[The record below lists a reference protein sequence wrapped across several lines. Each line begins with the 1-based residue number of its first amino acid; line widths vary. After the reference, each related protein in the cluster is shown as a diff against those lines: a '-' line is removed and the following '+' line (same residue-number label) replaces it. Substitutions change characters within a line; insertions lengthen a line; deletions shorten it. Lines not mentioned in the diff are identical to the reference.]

1 MKIRLLLPLLL
12 FAISPITVR
21 AQDTFELM
29 GMLSAA
35 NQNGSDPAVVMDPFG
50 IVPTDASGTIHL
62 IVDPVANTL
71 DFSLEVDG
79 ISTADLREFGPNLS
93 PIHLHLAGG
102 GNPGNFGPIA
112 IDLSQNA
119 PADSFV
125 NTADGFTFSRQD
137 VSILLEDQG
146 GVALGM
152 HPGND
157 LIVDALQS
165 GNMFVLV
172 HTMNDIFTQEGAT
185 LPNGN
190 PAPVGFPFGEIRGNV
205 SLVPEPSSGVLLV
218 LASFGLHTLRRR
230 RKESV
235 A

>member
-1 MKIRLLLPLLL
+1 MKRFLFQ
-12 FAISPITVR
+12 FAIVALSPLTLC

-29 GMLSAA
+29 GMLGAA
-35 NQNGSDPAVVMDPFG
+35 NQNGSDPAVVTDPGG
-50 IVPTDASGTIHL
+50 IVPTDATGMIH
-62 IVDPVANTL
+62 IVVDVMTNTL

-119 PADSFV
+119 PASSFV
-125 NTADGFTFSRQD
+125 DTANGFTFSRQD

-157 LIVDALQS
+157 QIVDALQS

-185 LPNGN
+185 LPSGD

-205 SLVPEPSSGVLLV
+205 TVVPEPSAGSLV
-218 LASFGLHTLRRR
+218 LVASLGLLTVRRR
-230 RKESV
+230 RNKSV